1 MLTTRFTELVGCS
14 VPIQQAGMGDA
25 APPELAAAVSNAG
38 ALGMLGTARLGGEEP
53 ANLAKLIE
61 QTRALTSRPFG
72 INFIIDERRE
82 PTAIPPASFELAA
95 NAARVVEI
103 FLWSAPNPRLFDLI
117 HRGGA
122 LVSCQVGS
130 REAAVAAVAAGA
142 DIIVAQGFGAGG
154 HVLGTIGILALLDE
168 VLDAVSVPVL
178 AAGGIGSGRALAAVL
193 AAGADGARVG
203 TRFVA
208 AEETGVHP
216 AYAEALLRSR
226 ARDTV
231 YTEAF
236 YVNWPN
242 APHRVLRSSLE
253 AAQAFPGTVV
263 GELADVEGTLV
274 PWQRYACGVP
284 RHNATGAITAMS
296 LFAGEGVGSVTR
308 LQPAADIVRELA
320 EGAEALLRRW
330 GAHERVAVPVAAAP

>member
-1 MLTTRFTELVGCS
+1 
-14 VPIQQAGMGDA
+14 MGDA

-72 INFIIDERRE
+72 INFIIDERHGS
-82 PTAIPPASFELAA
+82 TQIPRASFELAA
-95 NAARVVEI
+95 DAARVVEI
-103 FLWSAPNPRLFDLI
+103 FLWSAPDPTLFDLI
-117 HRGGA
+117 HRRGA

-130 REAAVAAVAAGA
+130 REAAIAAVASGA
-142 DIIVAQGFGAGG
+142 DMIVVQGTGAGG
-154 HVLGTIGILALLDE
+154 HVFGTIGILALLDE
-168 VLDAVSVPVL
+168 VLDAVKVPVL
-178 AAGGIGSGRALAAVL
+178 AAGGIGSGRTLAAVL

-216 AYAEALLRSR
+216 VYVEALLGAR
-226 ARDTV
+226 AQDTV

-236 YVNWPN
+236 CLNWPN

-253 AAQAFPGTVV
+253 AAQAFPGAIV
-263 GELADVEGTLV
+263 GELSRVDGTMV
-274 PWQRYACGVP
+274 PWRRFECGVP
-284 RHNATGAITAMS
+284 RNDATGAIEAMS

-308 LQPAADIVRELA
+308 LQPAAEIVRELA
-320 EGAEALLRRW
+320 EEAEQLLRRW
-330 GAHERVAVPVAAAP
+330 

>member
-1 MLTTRFTELVGCS
+1 MLKTRFTELVGCS
-14 VPIQQAGMGDA
+14 VPIQQAGMGDG

-38 ALGMLGTARLGGEEP
+38 ALGMLGTARPGGEEP
-53 ANLAKLIE
+53 TNLAKLIE

-72 INFIIDERRE
+72 INFIIDERHESTR
-82 PTAIPPASFELAA
+82 IPRASFELAA
-95 NAARVVEI
+95 DAARVVEI
-103 FLWSAPNPRLFDLI
+103 FLWSAPDPTLFDLI
-117 HRGGA
+117 HRRGA

-130 REAAVAAVAAGA
+130 CEAAVAAVASGA
-142 DIIVAQGFGAGG
+142 DIIVAQGIGAGG
-154 HVLGTIGILALLDE
+154 HVLGTVGILALLDE
-168 VLDAVSVPVL
+168 VLDAVKVPVL

-216 AYAEALLRSR
+216 VYSEALLRAR
-226 ARDTV
+226 AHNTV

-236 YVNWPN
+236 YLNWPN

-253 AAQAFPGTVV
+253 AAQAFPGAIV
-263 GELADVEGTLV
+263 GELPSLDGTMV
-274 PWQRYACGVP
+274 PFRRFECGVP
-284 RHNATGAITAMS
+284 RKDASGAIEAMS

-308 LQPAADIVRELA
+308 FQSAAEIVSELA
-320 EGAEALLRRW
+320 EEAESLLRRW
-330 GAHERVAVPVAAAP
+330 GASERVAVAADA